1 MLDSLRL
8 RIIEPL
14 IVGGY
19 LVLLVIGLQVRTSDA
34 WFATLSGTGLLALA
48 AWVMSFRR
56 ARIIPDTPTSKI
68 ASAAQAYVELVGRGQ
83 HHPGGPIL
91 SKVTA
96 LPCIWYRFIIEQKVG
111 DGNWEKVNSGRNQE
125 SFMLDD
131 GFGRCL
137 VDPEHAEVIT
147 RRKDLWIQGNHR
159 YTEWLILPQ
168 AKIYTIGQL
177 STVGGANS
185 NLDLKQDVSDL
196 LKTWRADKKKLLQ
209 RFDLDEDGEINE
221 QEWMLARQ
229 QARRDIKKEH
239 RQLRL
244 QPGTNIVHKPRDG
257 RLFLI
262 SDLDPMELARRYQL
276 WAWFHL
282 LVLFGSAAGIAWVM
296 TAPAWLGAANT

>member
-34 WFATLSGTGLLALA
+34 WFGTLSATGLLALG

-56 ARIIPDTPTSKI
+56 ARIIADTPTSRI
-68 ASAAQAYVELVGRGQ
+68 ASAAQGYVELVGRGH

-111 DGNWEKVNSGRNQE
+111 DGKWEKVNSGRSQE

-131 GFGRCL
+131 GSGRCL

-147 RRKDLWIQGNHR
+147 RRKDRWIKGNYR

-196 LKTWRADKKKLLQ
+196 LTTWKANKNKLLQ
-209 RFDLDEDGEINE
+209 RFDLDGNGEINE
-221 QEWMLARQ
+221 QEWMLAR
-229 QARRDIKKEH
+229 
-239 RQLRL
+239 L
-244 QPGTNIVHKPRDG
+244 QSGTHIVHKPRDG

-262 SDLDPMELARRYQL
+262 SDLDPMKLARRYQW
-276 WAWFHL
+276 WARLHL
-282 LVLFGSAAGIAWVM
+282 LLLFGSAAGIAWVM
-296 TAPAWLGAANT
+296 TAPAWLGSVNT

>member
-34 WFATLSGTGLLALA
+34 WFGTLSATGLLALG

-56 ARIIPDTPTSKI
+56 ARIIADTPTSRI
-68 ASAAQAYVELVGRGQ
+68 ASAAQGYVELVGRGH

-111 DGNWEKVNSGRNQE
+111 DGKWEKVNSGRSQE

-131 GFGRCL
+131 GSGRCL

-147 RRKDLWIQGNHR
+147 RRKDRWIKGNYR

-196 LKTWRADKKKLLQ
+196 LTTWKANKNKLLQ
-209 RFDLDEDGEINE
+209 RFDLDGNGEINE

-229 QARRDIKKEH
+229 QS
-239 RQLRL
+239 
-244 QPGTNIVHKPRDG
+244 GTHIVHKPRDG

-262 SDLDPMELARRYQL
+262 SDLDPMKLARRYQW
-276 WAWFHL
+276 WARLHL
-282 LVLFGSAAGIAWVM
+282 LLLFGSAAGIAWVM
-296 TAPAWLGAANT
+296 TAPAWLGSVNT